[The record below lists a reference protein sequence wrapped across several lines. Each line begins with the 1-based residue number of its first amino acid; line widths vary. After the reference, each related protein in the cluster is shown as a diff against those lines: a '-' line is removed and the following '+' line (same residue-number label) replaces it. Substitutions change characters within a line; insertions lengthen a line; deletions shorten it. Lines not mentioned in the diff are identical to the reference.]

1 MRGMGIITLIYLVV
15 GVLVAVAKD
24 YFGGV
29 DDVFDLVN
37 ILLAI
42 VLWPLVLLGVDFSL
56 GGGEKGGD
64 KGGDKKNGALLL
76 GPSSYLYLRTLI
88 QERISKAALERQR
101 IP

>member
-1 MRGMGIITLIYLVV
+1 MGIITLIYLVV
-15 GVLVAVAKD
+15 GVLVAAAKD

-29 DDVFDLVN
+29 DGVFDLVN

-56 GGGEKGGD
+56 GGGGGGKGGD
-64 KGGDKKNGALLL
+64 KGGDKKDGALLL

-88 QERISKAALERQR
+88 QERISKAPLERQR
-101 IP
+101 VP

>member
-15 GVLVAVAKD
+15 GVLVAAAKD

-29 DDVFDLVN
+29 DDVFDIVN

-42 VLWPLVLLGVDFSL
+42 VLWPLVLLGVEFDL
-56 GGGEKGGD
+56 GGGGGG
-64 KGGDKKNGALLL
+64 KGGDKKGALLL
-76 GPSSYLYLRTLI
+76 APSSYLYLRAFI
-88 QERISKAALERQR
+88 RERISKAPLERQL

>member
-1 MRGMGIITLIYLVV
+1 MGIITLIYLVV
-15 GVLVAVAKD
+15 GVLVAAAKD

-29 DDVFDLVN
+29 DGVFDLVN

-42 VLWPLVLLGVDFSL
+42 VLWPLVLLGVDFDL
-56 GGGEKGGD
+56 GGGG

-76 GPSSYLYLRTLI
+76 GPSSYLYLRAII
-88 QERISKAALERQR
+88 QERISKAPLERQR